1 MKPEFA
7 PVTGAVS
14 QVLAYRD
21 ALERIAA
28 LAHVTQIRGA
38 LEDIGVLDALV
49 SPDGWVIIDPRT
61 KRGLVYAAQIAQ
73 AALTKE

>member
-1 MKPEFA
+1 MSKFA

-28 LAHVTQIRGA
+28 LACV
-38 LEDIGVLDALV
+38 LV
-49 SPDGWVIIDPRT
+49 SPDGLVPIDPRT
-61 KRGLVYAAQIAQ
+61 KRGLVYVAQIAQ